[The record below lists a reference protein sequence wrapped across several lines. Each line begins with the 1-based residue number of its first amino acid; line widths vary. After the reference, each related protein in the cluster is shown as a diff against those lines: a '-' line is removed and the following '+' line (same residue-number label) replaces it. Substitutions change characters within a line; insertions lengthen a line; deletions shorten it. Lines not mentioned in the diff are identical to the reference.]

1 MNSELTLSLLSC
13 LVGCVLT
20 QAIVLVIG
28 YFRRRC
34 EQKNLYKA
42 IAAECRYN
50 LSILDEI
57 TNGTVNANGSFKRMS
72 VEFFKTI
79 RQQAVA
85 YSLRKDLLQKL
96 SRVIVDLELFNLEA
110 DFVFNENLNQSVFVG
125 DLNKSPICVVK
136 KTIHHDISGTVKAAN
151 CGVRG
156 SLKGLLSLIPKKQR
170 EEGKENENED

>member
-1 MNSELTLSLLSC
+1 MNSEITYNLLSG

-20 QAIVLVIG
+20 QAIVLIKGCVH
-28 YFRRRC
+28 RRC
-34 EQKNLYKA
+34 EQNNLYKA

-79 RQQAVA
+79 RQQAIA

-110 DFVFNENLNQSVFVG
+110 DFVLNENLNQGVFVV
-125 DLNKSPICVVK
+125 DLNKRPICGVE
-136 KTIHHDISGTVKAAN
+136 KTVHHDISGTVEAAKR
-151 CGVRG
+151 GVRG
-156 SLKGLLSLIPKKQR
+156 SLMHVLELIP
-170 EEGKENENED
+170 EEFKEEDMED